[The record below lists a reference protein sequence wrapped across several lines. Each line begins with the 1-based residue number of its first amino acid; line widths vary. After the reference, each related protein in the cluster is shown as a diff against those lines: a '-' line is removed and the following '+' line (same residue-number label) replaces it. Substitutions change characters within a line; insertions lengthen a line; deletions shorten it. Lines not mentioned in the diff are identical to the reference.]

1 MNENIMKNAICLGDG
16 YTEGS
21 LLRYL
26 YIKGNSKT
34 ISTDLSKQEA
44 INGNPK
50 ATQQISF
57 TENLYHAEGAWM
69 VFILEEVEKI
79 VFRFS
84 T

>member
-1 MNENIMKNAICLGDG
+1 MKTAICLGDG

-21 LLRYL
+21 LLSYL

-34 ISTDLSKQEA
+34 ISTDLSKQQA
-44 INGNPK
+44 INGDPK

-57 TENLYHAEGAWM
+57 TGNLYHAEGAWM